1 MRSAMSRVYG
11 IFFLKSILSREIHL
25 KRRPVGMP
33 TENDFQL
40 VTVNIPDLKD
50 SEFLVRNLWMS
61 VDPYMRG
68 RMREIRSYISP
79 FEIGKPLEG
88 GCVGQIIKSNNDQFK
103 VGDYVLGN
111 LGWREYWISDG
122 NEDDIRKIDSN
133 MAPIQW
139 YLGIL
144 GLTGLTA
151 YVGLLK
157 IAQLVDNS
165 NSTVFVSAAAGA
177 VGSVACQ
184 IAKIKGCRVIGS
196 TGSQEKVNWLL
207 DQARIEHAFNYKEV
221 GENNI
226 SAELVKSCPNGIDVY
241 FDNVGGKHLEVA
253 IDNMK
258 TFGRIVLCG
267 MISQYNIISTPTG
280 PYNLF
285 LVVPNRLRL
294 QGFIVRDHYD
304 MLNEFYADMSRWIE
318 EGKIK
323 WRETVFEGIE
333 NAPKAFLAL
342 FKGENIGKM
351 LVRIGF

>member
-1 MRSAMSRVYG
+1 MVEGHLVSH
-11 IFFLKSILSREIHL
+11 EIHL
-25 KRRPVGMP
+25 KQRPVGMP
-33 TENDFQL
+33 TEDDFQL
-40 VTVNIPDLKD
+40 VKVNVPDLID
-50 SEFLVRNLWMS
+50 DEFLVRNIWMS

-79 FEIGKPLEG
+79 FQIGKPLEG
-88 GCVGQIIKSNNDQFK
+88 GCIGQIIKSNNNRFK

-122 NEDDIRKIDSN
+122 IGSDIMKIDSN

-196 TGSQEKVNWLL
+196 AGSQEKVKWLL
-207 DQARIEHAFNYKEV
+207 DQARIDHAFNYKEV

-226 SAELVKSCPNGIDVY
+226 SAELRKFCPDGIDIY
-241 FDNVGGKHLEVA
+241 FDNVGGKHLEAA
-253 IDNMK
+253 IDSMK

-267 MISQYNIISTPTG
+267 MISQYNLSSTPKG

-285 LVVPNRLRL
+285 LAVPNRLKL

-304 MLNEFYADMSRWIE
+304 MLDEFYADMSKWIG

-351 LVRIGF
+351 LVRVGF

>member
-1 MRSAMSRVYG
+1 MVEGRLVSH
-11 IFFLKSILSREIHL
+11 EIHL
-25 KRRPVGMP
+25 KQRPVGMP
-33 TENDFQL
+33 TEDDFQL
-40 VTVNIPDLKD
+40 VKVNVPDLKGG
-50 SEFLVRNLWMS
+50 EFLVRNIWMS

-79 FEIGKPLEG
+79 FQIGKPLEG
-88 GCVGQIIKSNNDQFK
+88 GCIGQIIKSNNNRFK
-103 VGDYVLGN
+103 IGDYVLGN

-122 NEDDIRKIDSN
+122 SGSDIMKIDPN

-151 YVGLLK
+151 YVGLFK

-196 TGSQEKVNWLL
+196 AGSQEKVKWLL
-207 DQARIEHAFNYKEV
+207 DQARIDHAFNYKEV

-226 SAELVKSCPNGIDVY
+226 SAELRKFCPDGIDVY
-241 FDNVGGKHLEVA
+241 FDNVGGKHLEAA

-267 MISQYNIISTPTG
+267 MISQYNLSSTPTG

-285 LVVPNRLRL
+285 LAVPNRLKL

-304 MLNEFYADMSRWIE
+304 MLDEFYADMSKWIG

-351 LVRIGF
+351 LVRVGI

>member
-1 MRSAMSRVYG
+1 MVEEEK
-11 IFFLKSILSREIHL
+11 LVSREIHL

-40 VTVNIPDLKD
+40 VKVDVPDVKD
-50 SEFLVRNLWMS
+50 GEFLVRNLWMS

-88 GCVGQIIKSNNDQFK
+88 GCIGQIIKSNNDRFA

-111 LGWREYWISDG
+111 LGWREYWISDA
-122 NEDDIRKIDSN
+122 NEGDIRKIDSN

-165 NSTVFVSAAAGA
+165 NTTVFVSAAAGA
-177 VGSVACQ
+177 VGSVTCQ

-196 TGSQEKVNWLL
+196 AGSQEKVKWLL
-207 DQARIEHAFNYKEV
+207 EQAKVDHAFNYNEV

-226 SAELVKSCPNGIDVY
+226 SAELSKSCPDGTDIY
-241 FDNVGGKHLEVA
+241 FDNVGGKHLEAA
-253 IDNMK
+253 IDNMN

-267 MISQYNIISTPTG
+267 MISQYNITSTPTG
-280 PYNLF
+280 PYNFF
-285 LVVPNRLRL
+285 LAVPNRLRL

-304 MLNEFYADMSRWIE
+304 ILNEFYADMSRWIE

-333 NAPKAFLAL
+333 HAPNAFLAL

-351 LVRIGF
+351 LVKIGF